1 MKPKI
6 PYSDWCLNMKIKTK
20 NSVFLSQET
29 NLQWEKMEVIR
40 GYQIVEMKY
49 FLIFESPSPTFLG
62 P

>member
-40 GYQIVEMKY
+40 GY
-49 FLIFESPSPTFLG
+49 
-62 P
+62 